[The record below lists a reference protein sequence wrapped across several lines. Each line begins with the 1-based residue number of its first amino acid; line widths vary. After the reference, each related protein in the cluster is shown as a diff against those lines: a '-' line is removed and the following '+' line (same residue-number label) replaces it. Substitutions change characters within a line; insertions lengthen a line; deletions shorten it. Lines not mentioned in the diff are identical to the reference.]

1 MQHEKQRQL
10 SAIQKW
16 KQWRKNYLFETDAW
30 KIFHK
35 HVIKMLFTG
44 FQFLENLIIVIEQK
58 VLETLTM
65 WNNKKMVVGGGIK
78 ESELIFSFFMESNQ

>member
-1 MQHEKQRQL
+1 MKAMKKKL
-10 SAIQKW
+10 A
-16 KQWRKNYLFETDAW
+16 LFETDAW

-44 FQFLENLIIVIEQK
+44 FQFLEWKFTVIEQK

-65 WNNKKMVVGGGIK
+65 WNNNKKMVVGGGIK
-78 ESELIFSFFMESNQ
+78 ESELISHSLWRVINRYCLRW